1 MIVPH
6 SRDVGNA
13 EMKEEALVTPT
24 ATEPMALS
32 VADVAA
38 RVGLSKQSVYREV
51 EDGRLRAVRI
61 RGRLLVPADA
71 VAEWLQA
78 NKV

>member
-1 MIVPH
+1 M
-6 SRDVGNA
+6 
-13 EMKEEALVTPT
+13 TPT
-24 ATEPMALS
+24 ATEPTALS